1 MSLLKHKPTRR
12 VAVVGAGLSLFMRR
26 ALETGKEL
34 SYYAA
39 SQALTTAGVR
49 LQDVQAVVMATA
61 PDAFDGV
68 HMKGEWLLDGAGG
81 VRKPYLRA
89 YVGGGSGVF
98 SVISG
103 WMMVA
108 SGLFDLVLVVAEEK
122 MSSCQPHPQGA
133 FLTIFDQIIERP
145 LGPNLLW
152 IFSLEQHRYMAT
164 YGIRNEDIALV
175 SVKNKH
181 NALAH
186 PAAQIAADLTVKEV
200 LDSDVVAWPVH
211 RLMVSPVS
219 DGAAAVVLASEQV
232 AQRLSD
238 KPVWVQGVGWCLDTS
253 YWGNRDLAYPRYV
266 EKAAKMAYEMA
277 GITEPRRQIHIAEPY
292 DPFAYK
298 ELHHLEGLQL
308 AAKGKAP
315 EDLARGR
322 FDRTGELPS
331 CPSGGLMGVGN
342 PIAAA
347 GLMKICELFWQ
358 LRREA
363 GARQVPGNPERGVA
377 QAWGDLMQVGTVAV
391 LGVQ

>member
-1 MSLLKHKPTRR
+1 
-12 VAVVGAGLSLFMRR
+12 MRR

-39 SQALTTAGVR
+39 SQALGAAGIR
-49 LQDVQAVVMATA
+49 LKDIQAVVMATA
-61 PDAFDGV
+61 PDAFDGI

-98 SVISG
+98 SIISG

-133 FLTIFDQIIERP
+133 FLTIFDHIIERP
-145 LGPNLLW
+145 LRPNLLW
-152 IFSLEQHRYMAT
+152 IFALEQHRYMAT

-175 SVKNKH
+175 SVKNKR

-186 PAAQIAADLTVKEV
+186 PAAQVASELTVKEV
-200 LDSDVVAWPVH
+200 LDSEVVAWPVH
-211 RLMVSPVS
+211 RLMVSPIS
-219 DGAAAVVLASEQV
+219 DGAAAVVLAADHV

-238 KPVWVQGVGWCLDTS
+238 KPVWIQGVGWCLDTS

-266 EKAAKMAYEMA
+266 ERAARTAYEMA
-277 GITEPRRQIHIAEPY
+277 GVTEPRAQIHIAEPY

-308 AAKGKAP
+308 AGKGKAP

-322 FDRTGELPS
+322 FDRSGALPV

-358 LRREA
+358 LRHEA
-363 GARQVPGNPERGVA
+363 GARQVPGNPERAVA
-377 QAWGDLMQVGTVAV
+377 QAWGDLMQIGTVAV

>member
-1 MSLLKHKPTRR
+1 MTLIKRKPTRR
-12 VAVVGAGLSLFMRR
+12 VAVIGAGLSLFMRR

-39 SQALTTAGVR
+39 SEALEAAGVH
-49 LQDVQAVVMATA
+49 LQDIGAVVMATA

-98 SVISG
+98 SIISG

-164 YGIRNEDIALV
+164 YGIGNEDIARV
-175 SVKNKH
+175 SVKNKR

-186 PAAQIAADLTVKEV
+186 PAAQVAAELTVKDV
-200 LDSDVVAWPVH
+200 LASEIVAWPVH

-219 DGAAAVVLASEQV
+219 DGAAAIVLASEQV
-232 AQRLSD
+232 AQRLCD

-266 EKAAKMAYEMA
+266 EQAAKMAYEMA
-277 GITEPRRQIHIAEPY
+277 GLTEPRKQIHIAEPY

-308 AAKGKAP
+308 ADKGKAP
-315 EDLARGR
+315 EDLAGGR
-322 FDRTGELPS
+322 FERTGELPS

-347 GLMKICELFWQ
+347 GLMKVCELFWQ
-358 LRREA
+358 LRGEA
-363 GARQVPGNPERGVA
+363 GARQVPGTPERGVA

>member
-1 MSLLKHKPTRR
+1 MSLLKRKPARR
-12 VAVVGAGLSLFMRR
+12 VAVIGAGLSLFMRR

-238 KPVWVQGVGWCLDTS
+238 RPVWVQGVGWCLDTS

-308 AAKGKAP
+308 AARGKAP

-358 LRREA
+358 LRQEA

-391 LGVQ
+391 LGMQ